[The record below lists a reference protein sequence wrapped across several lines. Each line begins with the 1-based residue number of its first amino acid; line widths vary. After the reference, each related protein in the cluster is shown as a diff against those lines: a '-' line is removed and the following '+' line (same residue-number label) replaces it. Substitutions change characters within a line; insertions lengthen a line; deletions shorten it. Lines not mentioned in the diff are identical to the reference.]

1 MELPRQ
7 HGDRLLINLLIDPM
21 TLLPYAY
28 SLDMFKEQLTRP
40 TRSVSGATR
49 WSSHLQ
55 PKRLS
60 QQILLAVELI
70 DILHE
75 WLVNLSEIK
84 PKAPVLSIFF
94 YNRQMMSGLSNLLLR
109 VVSSKNEDTTWAPLT
124 KSRAMDLLTNMYE
137 DPSFLTLSEVSGSN
151 ISLPDLLQLAQ
162 GFKKPF
168 PSYDKRLFSIEA
180 SLNALLVLPVV
191 GSHTFKDLM
200 TYLVDVEAPFIID
213 DKDRNDDGFD
223 SANIFRTWST
233 TDNPDSSKP
242 LYACYFQN
250 ACSISC
256 VRKVAAY

>member
-7 HGDRLLINLLIDPM
+7 HSDRLIINFLIDPM

-70 DILHE
+70 DTLHE

-94 YNRQMMSGLSNLLLR
+94 YNREMMSGLSNLLLR

-213 DKDRNDDGFD
+213 DKDRNDDGFN

-242 LYACYFQN
+242 LCMLSPQCMFHF
-250 ACSISC
+250 I
-256 VRKVAAY
+256 R